1 VVQDVNESSV
11 EHKFHHSTLYPFTG
25 TLQEA
30 KELARID
37 RQEYRLQ
44 KVLSVVGNTADRET
58 LRVNVSYTDGTISD
72 IPYHVAAHT
81 QVFADFCTGVLYG
94 RELSMTRQELA
105 QWKSENALQ
114 AGQTVMMKM
123 QDWPPPERL
132 HVGDRLFISAHVWNS
147 STWHIYQRGIL
158 PATLRNREPLL
169 LAVVEKITAKRV
181 DISIPHLHLH
191 RGASMIM
198 YKKPMTIQNIK
209 LWTCR
214 EHDLHESTQVALG
227 VQELDAC
234 TLREE
239 LQRAAGMIR

>member
-1 VVQDVNESSV
+1 
-11 EHKFHHSTLYPFTG
+11 
-25 TLQEA
+25 
-30 KELARID
+30 
-37 RQEYRLQ
+37 
-44 KVLSVVGNTADRET
+44 
-58 LRVNVSYTDGTISD
+58 
-72 IPYHVAAHT
+72 
-81 QVFADFCTGVLYG
+81 
-94 RELSMTRQELA
+94 MTRQELT
-105 QWKSENALQ
+105 QWKSENALRP
-114 AGQTVMMKM
+114 GQTVMMKM
-123 QDWPPPERL
+123 EDWPPPERL
-132 HVGDRLFISAHVWNS
+132 HVGDRLFISAHVRNS

-191 RGASMIM
+191 RGASMTM

>member
-1 VVQDVNESSV
+1 MMPDVHARTRTES
-11 EHKFHHSTLYPFTG
+11 LDPPIIMG
-25 TLQEA
+25 TRKSERVSRLPQHLA
-30 KELARID
+30 ACATIALLCALAR
-37 RQEYRLQ
+37 
-44 KVLSVVGNTADRET
+44 
-58 LRVNVSYTDGTISD
+58 D
-72 IPYHVAAHT
+72 IVT
-81 QVFADFCTGVLYG
+81 LYG

-114 AGQTVMMKM
+114 PGQTVMMKM

-191 RGASMIM
+191 RGASMTM
-198 YKKPMTIQNIK
+198 YNKPMTIQNIK
-209 LWTCR
+209 LWYAEVSTRLLNQGFTQSLADPYVFMHR
-214 EHDLHESTQVALG
+214 EKTKAGKPLFNRG
-227 VQELDAC
+227 
-234 TLREE
+234 
-239 LQRAAGMIR
+239 RAYCPSRRITTSNVDSAATGRTGTRA